1 MDELPKHQ
9 MPRPMAPNHI
19 QSCPLPQRIGYMV
32 MLIKRAVEMGEP
44 EPVDTA
50 VHQFGVIAGKTMLW
64 GQTDNDPEYEYQGDE
79 DNAN

>member
-1 MDELPKHQ
+1 
-9 MPRPMAPNHI
+9 MASKPNHI

-44 EPVDTA
+44 EPIDTA

-64 GQTDNDPEYEYQGDE
+64 GQTDNDPEYEYTSEGD
-79 DNAN
+79 DSNAF